1 MEPRHAELDAARLK
15 ALAHPLRLRILGALR
30 INGPSTATRLAERLD
45 ESSGLT
51 SYHLRTLAAAG
62 LVEELPDR
70 GSGRDRWWRAA
81 HDVSSFQ
88 STDFDDTDAAPAAA
102 WLESYSDRVR
112 EREAATWTAE
122 RSDWS
127 ATWRDTADR
136 SDYYL
141 LATAD
146 ELRTLTTALHGLIA
160 DALRTTV
167 ARRDG
172 DAPVPD
178 DAEHVRLHLLAF
190 PVREVAGVPVDRP
203 AAAREGGTDDD
214 G

>member
-1 MEPRHAELDAARLK
+1 MEPRHVELDAARLK

-51 SYHLRTLAAAG
+51 SYHLRTLASAG
-62 LVEELPDR
+62 LVDELPDR

-88 STDFDDTDAAPAAA
+88 STDFDDTDVAPAAA

-112 EREAATWTAE
+112 EREAATWSAE
-122 RSDWS
+122 RHRWS
-127 ATWRDTADR
+127 PTWRETADR

-146 ELRTLTTALHGLIA
+146 ELRALTTAMHDLIE
-160 DALRTTV
+160 DALRTTI

-203 AAAREGGTDDD
+203 SAGRKGDADDD